1 MDEPEYHRRLG
12 FEHELIGRRIGW
24 LLTSQSILFTAYG
37 LTLDKQGH
45 AADLYRLWIP
55 RLGPLLAF
63 AVLCGVIAA
72 ALAKYRTWRDFQ
84 KDNPSAFWG
93 VRTYITIIGLIPD
106 FALPLIFASIWMVLA

>member
-1 MDEPEYHRRLG
+1 MNEAEYLRRLG

-37 LTLDKQGH
+37 LTLEKH
-45 AADLYRLWIP
+45 NPAANLYRLWIP

-72 ALAKYRTWRDFQ
+72 ALAKFRTWRDFR
-84 KDNPSAFWG
+84 KDNPRAYWG
-93 VRTYITIIGLIPD
+93 VRTYITVISL
-106 FALPLIFASIWMVLA
+106 